1 MAKRIITE
9 ADILAAAARGEN
21 KLAAH
26 PGTDIVTPQARDTAL
41 AMGVVL
47 DGDQDGSCPPGA
59 DCPGDSVA
67 SRPSSPPHAASPS
80 ANGLRGGNPAG
91 VSGLAIQIAEALR
104 GKIPAGVDSKQL
116 ERLVREAVSARMGG
130 PATNGQDKAV
140 SCAGDC
146 GVIFIDSAR
155 LLAENA
161 PTSRMR
167 EKSILADAFGRA
179 GESKLAAGYLVC
191 EKGSLER
198 VVEAPEVCVVI
209 EGELRLTAGG
219 ETIVGK
225 PGDMLYLP
233 QGAKVVYSTPSR
245 VKLACVGRQG

>member
-26 PGTDIVTPQARDTAL
+26 PGTDIVTPQARNTAL
-41 AMGVVL
+41 AMGIVL

-67 SRPSSPPHAASPS
+67 SRPSSPPHAASP
-80 ANGLRGGNPAG
+80 AAA
-91 VSGLAIQIAEALR
+91 SGLAIQIAEALR

-233 QGAKVVYSTPSR
+233 QGAKVVYNTPSR
-245 VKLACVGRQG
+245 VKLACVGHQG